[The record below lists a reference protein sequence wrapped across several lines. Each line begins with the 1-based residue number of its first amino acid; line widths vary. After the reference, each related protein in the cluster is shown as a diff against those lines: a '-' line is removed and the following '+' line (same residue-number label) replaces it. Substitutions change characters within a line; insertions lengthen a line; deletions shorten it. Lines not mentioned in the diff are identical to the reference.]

1 MHGIPHIFNMSYIN
15 FLHKLQL
22 QRTINKYIIN
32 NIYSVDSVRFFK
44 CKNLCRHGENM
55 QETNEL
61 LNKLKD
67 KTGKFNRAMATL

>member
-32 NIYSVDSVRFFK
+32 NIYNIKLNNINYKIINFINIYNLFK
-44 CKNLCRHGENM
+44 NNLIKIIFII
-55 QETNEL
+55 
-61 LNKLKD
+61 NK
-67 KTGKFNRAMATL
+67 T